1 MILIKK
7 TQLNGTNSK
16 KRQRN
21 YHSVILSLNATE
33 SDFDSACISAENE
46 AKENGL
52 CIVVDLV
59 LDHYNNQGTLSQYLH
74 ERFQVKHAKYNC
86 KGE

>member
-16 KRQRN
+16 KRHWN
-21 YHSVILSLNATE
+21 YHSTILSLNATE
-33 SDFDSACISAENE
+33 SDFDSACINAENE

-59 LDHYNNQGTLSQYLH
+59 LDHYNKQGTLSQYLH
-74 ERFQVKHAKYNC
+74 ERFQVKHAKYNY
-86 KGE
+86 K

>member
-16 KRQRN
+16 KRQRKYN
-21 YHSVILSLNATE
+21 SVILSLNATE
-33 SDFDSACISAENE
+33 SDFDIACISAENE

-59 LDHYNNQGTLSQYLH
+59 LDHYNKQGTLSQYLH

-86 KGE
+86 K

>member
-16 KRQRN
+16 KRQRKYN
-21 YHSVILSLNATE
+21 SVILSLNATE
-33 SDFDSACISAENE
+33 NDFENACLSAEKE

-59 LDHYNNQGTLSQYLH
+59 LDHYNKQGTLSQYLH

-86 KGE
+86 K